1 MNLRGT
7 DRSSRARPVSHY
19 HLLIFFFFRF
29 FEQNFR
35 KRGRN
40 GSTRVDRSSRVSVQT
55 CNNFPINIIFKRIG
69 KFNPSSGKIP
79 IDSTVPA

>member
-7 DRSSRARPVSHY
+7 DRSSRVRPVSHY
-19 HLLIFFFFRF
+19 HRLFFFFLIFLAKFQKTREKRF
-29 FEQNFR
+29 DA
-35 KRGRN
+35 
-40 GSTRVDRSSRVSVQT
+40 VDRSSRVSVQT

-79 IDSTVPA
+79 IDNTVPA